1 MNLKHTISIDEK
13 GAELTY
19 ICPNSSLKIFFTF
32 KKSDK
37 TQILIDSSDAD
48 IITINEL
55 HKQFQNFLIQNKL
68 I

>member
-1 MNLKHTISIDEK
+1 MNLDHTISIDNK
-13 GAELTY
+13 GADLTY
-19 ICPNSSLKIFFTF
+19 ICPNTNAKIFFTF

-55 HKQFQNFLIQNKL
+55 YKQFQNFLLQNKL